1 MISNYCHH
9 LFIIRWS
16 AAKRRPAS
24 TSWSRWT
31 ALWTSSHT
39 WFSSSTIH
47 LSSSLGFGLN
57 ASNFIKYIDYLDPGQ
72 TICATSTPS
81 LCSPLWLGA
90 VLEKWK
96 KFHLNFNGWLPSQ
109 IWISVNLFGFLWK
122 SSFLYQS
129 DDSERKLQHCYRCLF
144 NGMICCTLFSKGVY
158 DFANTVG
165 INLFLWPSFP
175 SATSLCVTQSFVTTE
190 RKRRCH
196 FYPTLSILSQ
206 K

>member
-1 MISNYCHH
+1 MVKKITNKMTLKSLKISWWGQNSVAGHIQSQEGPKLNFLLINVRSSLIFMISNYCHH

-47 LSSSLGFGLN
+47 LSSSSGFGLI

-96 KFHLNFNGWLPSQ
+96 KFHVDFNCWLPS
-109 IWISVNLFGFLWK
+109 
-122 SSFLYQS
+122 
-129 DDSERKLQHCYRCLF
+129 
-144 NGMICCTLFSKGVY
+144 
-158 DFANTVG
+158 
-165 INLFLWPSFP
+165 
-175 SATSLCVTQSFVTTE
+175 
-190 RKRRCH
+190 
-196 FYPTLSILSQ
+196 
-206 K
+206 

>member
-1 MISNYCHH
+1 MVKKMTNNMSLKSLKISWWGQNSVAGHILLPSASGGSKKPFSYVRSSLIFMMSDYCHH

-47 LSSSLGFGLN
+47 LSSSSGFGLN
-57 ASNFIKYIDYLDPGQ
+57 ASNFIKYIDYLDLGQ

-96 KFHLNFNGWLPSQ
+96 KFHPHFNDGLPS
-109 IWISVNLFGFLWK
+109 
-122 SSFLYQS
+122 
-129 DDSERKLQHCYRCLF
+129 
-144 NGMICCTLFSKGVY
+144 
-158 DFANTVG
+158 
-165 INLFLWPSFP
+165 
-175 SATSLCVTQSFVTTE
+175 
-190 RKRRCH
+190 
-196 FYPTLSILSQ
+196 
-206 K
+206 